1 MEYKV
6 SNLVDGSLYEG
17 QWKDDKAHGYGKYTH
32 ANGATYE
39 REWEEDKQ
47 HGCREV

>member
-6 SNLVDGSLYEG
+6 SNLTDGSLYEG
-17 QWKDDKAHGYGKYTH
+17 QWKDDKAHEHGRYYH

-39 REWEEDKQ
+39 GDWECDKQ